1 MTAVAILC
9 DGVAVVEGRVAG
21 HDARATLVRRL
32 QRLFP
37 GAALVGPRAQRADGF
52 DVVPLELVDPRT
64 TVVINMDVVSSPA
77 VWRTLAAGGAEPRIA
92 NFVWWNTS
100 QFTHPV
106 QRASLALACALFP
119 TFANSERTATEVRE
133 IVAALTVPSLAEG
146 ARIDWSNLGI
156 RLGHVQPREEPAVP
170 VVLYPAIRLSERK
183 QPRLFLDVVERV
195 RRRTP
200 IRVEMRLE
208 ESHLI
213 SEDAIRLS
221 RKDWAWVGPLTA
233 TREDY
238 YYRLARTTA
247 FLATARDESYG
258 LEYVEAM
265 VAGAVGVFP
274 DRPWARALLPAG
286 YPLLYADPAS
296 AEHLLL
302 RAVTDPAGCR
312 AELDAVA
319 GGDFVGWLRRHHDDT
334 QFEERFSAALARW
347 FPED

>member
-1 MTAVAILC
+1 MTGIAILS
-9 DGVAVVEGRVAG
+9 DGVTVAEGRVAG

-37 GAALVGPRAQRADGF
+37 GAELVGPHPRRADGF
-52 DVVPLELVDPRT
+52 DVVPLELVDPRD
-64 TVVINMDVVSSPA
+64 TVVVNMDVVTSPA
-77 VWRTLAAGGAEPRIA
+77 VWRTLAATGAEPRLM
-92 NFVWWNTS
+92 NFVWWSTS

-106 QRASLALACALFP
+106 QRASLALSCALFP
-119 TFANSERTATEVRE
+119 TFANSRRTATEVRE
-133 IVAALTVPSLAEG
+133 IVDALTVPPLAER
-146 ARIDWSNLGI
+146 ARLDWANLGI
-156 RLGHVQPREEPAVP
+156 RLDHVQPREEPAVP

-183 QPRLFLDVVERV
+183 RPELFLDVVERV

-213 SEDAIRLS
+213 SEQAIRLS
-221 RKDWAWVGPLTA
+221 RRDWAWVGPLTA

-265 VAGAVGVFP
+265 VAGAIGVFP
-274 DRPWARALLPAG
+274 DRPWSRAILPER
-286 YPLLYADPAS
+286 YPYLYEDA
-296 AEHLLL
+296 AEAERLLL
-302 RAVTDPAGCR
+302 RAVTDAAACR

-319 GGDFVGWLRRHHDDT
+319 GGDFVGWLRGRHDDSE
-334 QFEERFSAALARW
+334 FEERLAATVARW
-347 FPED
+347 FPAA